1 MLPQDTAG
9 DRGST
14 HGTAG
19 PSLHL
24 CVCVVSPSPPFLTHR
39 ELGPAKNT
47 LREEEEVAGG
57 SGHKDVA
64 PAWMQGQGAGPAMG
78 QPPPHP
84 LLFSLSDKRDFLTP
98 TVLFP
103 GRAGGRRRKATPGWP
118 GDTDRG

>member
-57 SGHKDVA
+57 GPGTRMWLQHGCKDRE
-64 PAWMQGQGAGPAMG
+64 QGQPWDN
-78 QPPPHP
+78 PPPIP
-84 LLFSLSDKRDFLTP
+84 FSSAS
-98 TVLFP
+98 VI
-103 GRAGGRRRKATPGWP
+103 
-118 GDTDRG
+118 RGIF